1 MLDLVVSPSTDT
13 RVKQKV
19 LKPIWGKVSSE
30 KLLNISINDIDW
42 DYSST
47 DNVQDMWAELHGKLE
62 AVAATVPAASVYLDN
77 RPVKL
82 PWSTTALKRMRKNK
96 DRAWAE
102 FDIDPTDI
110 NFSIAISKQHTF
122 EEEEFKAKIK
132 YEKKIT
138 SNLKQNCKA
147 FYAYLRNKRQV
158 KSSIVSLDR
167 GDGTRTD
174 TTAESAEVLA
184 TAFSSVF
191 VHEPPGPL
199 PKNESLEVNEC
210 VIDDMVIRSSD
221 VKIFVVEMIL
231 WKRSI
236 PSVPSSEVASEA
248 QGTQEDK
255 TAYSAISSVPLVS
268 ETEPFDLNSCIQ
280 ISEGAPFSSFS
291 VETIVNE
298 TMFTHTFRNR
308 KAAYYGDYPYSYNGG
323 SHKACDVSNGS
334 HLSKLL
340 SYVSVVYPSLN
351 YNSVMVQL
359 YDTGIDYMPAH
370 SDNES
375 CIAIGSDIVTIS
387 LGASRTL
394 VLRDA
399 ENGDYIG
406 QCTLDHGNVYVMSQE
421 TQNLV
426 THEIAQDPECFQKRI
441 SITLRLISPPTP
453 SDTIISRPDL
463 LTNPKN
469 QQRAPVTSEPTPA
482 HVKTP
487 VSQKSALFISSSM
500 FRFLD
505 CQKLSSQAL
514 KANKFFYPG
523 ANATVMLNK
532 LKKDLSGTDISPS
545 VIYVMCGTNN
555 VDSVYYGSQSLS
567 EAVGDITKVIRY
579 LKTVFPSSMVN
590 FVNILPR
597 YKLGR
602 NDVVREINLNV
613 KKFCLEQMINV
624 METEHLFNFKNGL
637 RRNEFFAPPSAHISD
652 NCHLNRSGVTKLG
665 RHLKYWAH
673 KHIS

>member
-1 MLDLVVSPSTDT
+1 MEVVDTMFGHLHPMEFDYGKETIVVNNGNQLSLSFCDLCGGNDT
-13 RVKQKV
+13 RSYVNFLEEKVKILEEIVKTSSLIAEVNQT
-19 LKPIWGKVSSE
+19 LLSRPNVSSC
-30 KLLNISINDIDW
+30 N
-42 DYSST
+42 
-47 DNVQDMWAELHGKLE
+47 
-62 AVAATVPAASVYLDN
+62 
-77 RPVKL
+77 
-82 PWSTTALKRMRKNK
+82 
-96 DRAWAE
+96 
-102 FDIDPTDI
+102 
-110 NFSIAISKQHTF
+110 
-122 EEEEFKAKIK
+122 
-132 YEKKIT
+132 
-138 SNLKQNCKA
+138 
-147 FYAYLRNKRQV
+147 
-158 KSSIVSLDR
+158 
-167 GDGTRTD
+167 
-174 TTAESAEVLA
+174 
-184 TAFSSVF
+184 SSV
-191 VHEPPGPL
+191 L
-199 PKNESLEVNEC
+199 SKTSIQRC
-210 VIDDMVIRSSD
+210 
-221 VKIFVVEMIL
+221 EMGTQTDQNPNIIHDGIC
-231 WKRSI
+231 SI

-532 LKKDLSGTDISPS
+532 LKKDLSGIDISPS